1 MIQINH
7 SSSKPIFEQIV
18 HEIGKLIAYEIL
30 KPNDKLPS
38 VRSLA
43 KDLGINPNTV
53 MRAYDEC
60 EKQNLVYAQPGKGF
74 FVKKEDTGLNNL
86 IEETYSELFKIINQL
101 IKLGQT
107 QEQITQYIQEVKIWF
122 HLKTLVSH
130 SERKMY

>member
-1 MIQINH
+1 MIQINY

-60 EKQNLVYAQPGKGF
+60 EKQNLIYAQPGKGF

-86 IEETYSELFKIINQL
+86 IEETYAELFKIINQL

-107 QEQITQYIQEVKIWF
+107 QEQITQHIKEAKI
-122 HLKTLVSH
+122 
-130 SERKMY
+130 